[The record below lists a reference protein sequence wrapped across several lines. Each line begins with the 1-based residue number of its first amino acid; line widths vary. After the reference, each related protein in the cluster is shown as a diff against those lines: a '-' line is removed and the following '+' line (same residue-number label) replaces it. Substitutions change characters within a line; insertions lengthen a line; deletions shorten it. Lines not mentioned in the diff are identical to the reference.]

1 VDVASSTLTWTV
13 LPSGISL
20 HVPVPLNSS
29 PKAGLLAVN
38 DKVPFASKT
47 AEVLA
52 GINAPPMVMVV
63 SAPQLPTTLCA
74 GVGDAVSPRDPSGV

>member
-1 VDVASSTLTWTV
+1 VDVASSTLTWIV

-29 PKAGLLAVN
+29 PKAGLVAVN
-38 DKVPFASKT
+38 DKVPSALKT

-52 GINAPPMVMVV
+52 GIKALPTVMVV

-74 GVGDAVSPRDPSGV
+74 GAGDSVWPGDFTGG